1 MLQPLLHDL
10 VSTVMAPASALSDA
24 DGQIRPAGVQGLFCA
39 DRRVLSQARLL
50 VGGREPESVG
60 HAPDGAGRARFV
72 SLARWLGDRTADP
85 TVRLDRLRELGP
97 YGMSEQIEIIS
108 TSSSPVTATV
118 TVELS
123 CDFAAIEAVKSGR
136 SGRPARATVAG
147 AGRLTWRSG
156 TTQVTVTGHGAEAL
170 VAGGVPR
177 RLSDGTEARTGDG
190 ARAARGSEVGG
201 GGARTA
207 PAGRTPAGAAES
219 VGGHIP
225 DGLPLAADDGA
236 PATGRSE
243 ARSGDGAETSSLGDA
258 GAEAGGGAEGR
269 GESLAPVAGGVC
281 LRWEVSLPPRGRVTL
296 RWELAVE
303 DPAAVVVPPTS
314 SLEWSPPRVT
324 ADDRRI
330 TRLLDQSLED
340 LRSLRLAEPGASGD
354 TFLGAGAPW
363 FLTLFGRDSIWA
375 ARMLLPLGTRLA
387 AGTLRVLGRRQGRR
401 LDPETGEAPGKIM
414 HELRREAFD
423 LAGQDGRLPAA
434 YYGTID
440 ATPLWISLLH
450 DAWRWG
456 MPPREVEALLPNLR
470 AALGWLADH
479 ADPDGDGF
487 IEYVDASGRGLAN
500 QGWKDSGDSVRF
512 HDGRQAEPPI
522 ALVEVQ
528 GYAHQAALHGAAL
541 LDAFGLP
548 GAARW
553 REYAAALAERFRAA
567 FWVDGPE
574 GRFPALAL
582 DGDKRP
588 VNALTSNI
596 GHLLGTGLLS
606 REESAQVAGLLA
618 SPGMAEGFGLRTMSS
633 REVGFSPLSY
643 HCGSVWP
650 HDTAIVIAALAKEG
664 FDEQAV
670 TLAEGLLA
678 AAESFGYRLPELYAG
693 DARDQ
698 VGRPVAYPAAC
709 RPQAWSAAAAVTIA
723 HAALG
728 LYPDVPEGRA
738 HVRPLSGAPL
748 GALTVSGLRVADTE
762 IEAGVAHDG
771 TATVAGLPTGMHLVR
786 EEAPEIR

>member
-24 DGQIRPAGVQGLFCA
+24 DGQIRPAGVQGLFYA

-50 VGGREPESVG
+50 VDGREPESVG
-60 HAPDGAGRARFV
+60 HASAGAGRDRFV
-72 SLARWLGDRTADP
+72 SLARWLGDPTADP
-85 TVRLDRLRELGP
+85 TVRLDRLRELSP
-97 YGMSEQIEIIS
+97 YGMSEQVVITS
-108 TSSSPVTATV
+108 TASSPVTATV

-123 CDFAAIEAVKSGR
+123 CDFAAIDAVKSGHP
-136 SGRPARATVAG
+136 GTPARATAAG
-147 AGRLTWRSG
+147 QGRLTWRSD
-156 TTQVTVTGHGAEAL
+156 TTHVTVTGEDASTPVAAP
-170 VAGGVPR
+170 AGGSGGPR
-177 RLSDGTEARTGDG
+177 AGDGTEPRGRDG
-190 ARAARGSEVGG
+190 AGAGATGG
-201 GGARTA
+201 VEGGAAYRVA
-207 PAGRTPAGAAES
+207 DGVDAAG
-219 VGGHIP
+219 
-225 DGLPLAADDGA
+225 
-236 PATGRSE
+236 
-243 ARSGDGAETSSLGDA
+243 
-258 GAEAGGGAEGR
+258 
-269 GESLAPVAGGVC
+269 VAS
-281 LRWEVSLPPRGRVTL
+281 LRWEVSLPPRGQVTL
-296 RWELAVE
+296 RWQVAVE
-303 DPAAVVVPPTS
+303 DPAAVVVTPAAA
-314 SLEWSPPRVT
+314 LEWSPPRVT
-324 ADDRRI
+324 ASDRRI

-340 LRSLRLAEPGASGD
+340 LRSLRLAEPGAPGD

-387 AGTLRVLGRRQGRR
+387 AGTLRVLARRQGRR
-401 LDPETGEAPGKIM
+401 LDPDTGEAPGKIM
-414 HELRREAFD
+414 HELRREAFE
-423 LAGQDGRLPAA
+423 LAGQEGRLPAA

-456 MPPREVEALLPNLR
+456 MPPSEVEELLPHLR

-487 IEYVDASGRGLAN
+487 VEYVDASGHGLAN

-541 LDAFGLP
+541 LDAFDLP

-567 FWVDGPE
+567 FWVDGPQ

-582 DGDKRP
+582 DRDKRP

-606 REESAQVAGLLA
+606 WAESARVADLLA

-633 REVGFSPLSY
+633 REGGFSPLSY

-650 HDTAIVIAALAKEG
+650 HDTAIVIAALAREG
-664 FDEQAV
+664 FGEQAA

-709 RPQAWSAAAAVTIA
+709 RPQAWSAAAALTIA

-728 LYPDVPEGRA
+728 LYPDVPAGRA
-738 HVRPLSGAPL
+738 YVRPLSGAPL
-748 GALTVSGLRVADTE
+748 GALTLAGLRVAGTE
-762 IEAGVAHDG
+762 VEVRVDHDG
-771 TATVAGLPTGMHLVR
+771 RAAVTGLPPDLHL
-786 EEAPEIR
+786 EEAVSPWSRRP

>member
-24 DGQIRPAGVQGLFCA
+24 DGQIRPAGVQGLFYA
-39 DRRVLSQARLL
+39 DRRVLSQARLF
-50 VGGREPESVG
+50 VDGREPESVG
-60 HAPDGAGRARFV
+60 HAPAGAGRDRFV

-85 TVRLDRLRELGP
+85 TVRLDRLRELSP
-97 YGMSEQIEIIS
+97 YGMIEQVAITS
-108 TSSSPVTATV
+108 TASSPVTATV

-123 CDFAAIEAVKSGR
+123 CDFAAIDAVKSGR
-136 SGRPARATVAG
+136 PGTPVPATPVG
-147 AGRLTWRSG
+147 EGRLSWGSD
-156 TTQVTVTGHGAEAL
+156 TTHVTVTGHDAQAL
-170 VAGGVPR
+170 VEG
-177 RLSDGTEARTGDG
+177 SDG
-190 ARAARGSEVGG
+190 
-201 GGARTA
+201 
-207 PAGRTPAGAAES
+207 PA
-219 VGGHIP
+219 
-225 DGLPLAADDGA
+225 
-236 PATGRSE
+236 
-243 ARSGDGAETSSLGDA
+243 
-258 GAEAGGGAEGR
+258 
-269 GESLAPVAGGVC
+269 C

-296 RWELAVE
+296 RWELTAE
-303 DPAAVVVPPTS
+303 DPAAVVVTPTA

-340 LRSLRLAEPGASGD
+340 LRSLRLAEPGAPGD

-387 AGTLRVLGRRQGRR
+387 AGTLRVLARRQGTR
-401 LDPETGEAPGKIM
+401 LDPDTGEAPGKIM

-423 LAGQDGRLPAA
+423 LAGQKGRLPAV

-456 MPPREVEALLPNLR
+456 MPPSEVEELLPHLR

-487 IEYVDASGRGLAN
+487 IEYVDSSGRGLAN

-522 ALVEVQ
+522 ALAEVQ

-553 REYAAALAERFRAA
+553 REYAAALAERFRDA
-567 FWVDGPE
+567 FWVDGPQ

-582 DGDKRP
+582 DRDKRP

-606 REESAQVAGLLA
+606 QEESARVAELLA
-618 SPGMAEGFGLRTMSS
+618 SPAMAEGFGLRTMSS
-633 REVGFSPLSY
+633 REGGFSPLSY

-650 HDTAIVIAALAKEG
+650 HDTAIVIAALAREG
-664 FDEQAV
+664 FGEQAA

-709 RPQAWSAAAAVTIA
+709 RPQAWSAAAAIAIA

-728 LYPDVPEGRA
+728 LYPDVPAGRA
-738 HVRPLSGAPL
+738 RLRPLSGAPL
-748 GALTVSGLRVADTE
+748 GALTVAGMRVAGAEVEVSVD
-762 IEAGVAHDG
+762 HDG
-771 TATVAGLPTGMHLVR
+771 GAAVTGLPSDLHL
-786 EEAPEIR
+786 EEAVSPSSRRP